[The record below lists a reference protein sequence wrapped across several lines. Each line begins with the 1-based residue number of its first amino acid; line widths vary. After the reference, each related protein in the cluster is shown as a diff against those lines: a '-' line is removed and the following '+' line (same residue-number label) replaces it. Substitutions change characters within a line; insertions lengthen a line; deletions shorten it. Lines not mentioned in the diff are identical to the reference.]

1 MVKAPTNIT
10 SNVMDEPDNN
20 ALSAVPTC
28 GGESSMGDP
37 PPGALYVN
45 NAEML
50 SRFLIT
56 EADNARTTNSFSR
69 RGH

>member
-1 MVKAPTNIT
+1 
-10 SNVMDEPDNN
+10 
-20 ALSAVPTC
+20 
-28 GGESSMGDP
+28 MGDP

-69 RGH
+69 RGHRC